1 MKINAAEL
9 GKNIIAEVLNEP
21 APGFYPGGF
30 KPPHK
35 GHLEVALDAASK
47 NYITNLTIIIGKGVR
62 DGINAEQSKAIW
74 DIYLKAY
81 PNQKIDVII
90 TNSPKNSP
98 IDDIFNYLGKDVD
111 NKAYVIGGRA
121 ETEDQNYF
129 ASLEDKFGDRVRAV
143 AIDEKFVDENGKRI
157 SASAFRTTIATLKT
171 QVFTVENTQKGTPEY
186 NKAVSDYNNT
196 YDYFKSLFPEAVI
209 QKGYFDNVLKVLN
222 LKLPKPETLNESI
235 EEYKNKSK
243 LNPNI
248 FGENDR
254 LKPNVRQA
262 LLKIADTFWNKLDL
276 GQEYDDI
283 TLTGSSANYNWGT
296 NSDIDLHIIVDFS
309 KFGDPKLVRKLFDQ
323 AEVNWNSTYNLKI
336 KNNPIAPYIQD
347 SEGPHRSTGI
357 YSVLNNDWVK
367 KPVYQKIEISDTEID
382 KKANPFKKQIDQ
394 LEKIKDPKTALK
406 KIEVLKQKL
415 KNFRETG
422 LDREGEY
429 AVENLAF
436 KELRNSGYL
445 EKLSNIKRDLT
456 TKDLSKDLNENVNKN
471 IVDNFVRFASNFLDL
486 ENIPEIEF
494 KEKALV
500 NGIQPSF
507 GGYMPNTNSIVTDPS
522 GRHIIDILRTLGHEL
537 VHAKQNEFKPL
548 TPEDGATGSPFENE
562 ANAIAGILMRLFAKQ
577 NPEIFQQ

>member
-35 GHLEVALDAASK
+35 GHLEVALDAASR

-98 IDDIFNYLGKDVD
+98 IDDIFSYLGKDVD
-111 NKAYVIGGRA
+111 NKAYVIGGKA
-121 ETEDQNYF
+121 ETIDQNYF

-143 AIDEKFVDENGKRI
+143 AIDEKFVDEKGKRI

-171 QVFTVENTQKGTPEY
+171 QIFTIENTQKGTPEY

-209 QKGYFDNVLKVLN
+209 QKGYFNDILEVLN
-222 LKLPKPETLNESI
+222 LNLPKPESLNESI

-254 LKPNVRQA
+254 LRPNIRQA

-276 GQEYDDI
+276 GQEYDDV

-309 KFGDPKLVRKLFDQ
+309 KFGDPKLVKKLFDQ
-323 AEVNWNSTYNLKI
+323 AEANWNSAYNLKI
-336 KNNPIAPYIQD
+336 KNNPISPYVQD
-347 SEGPHRSTGI
+347 SEGPHRSTGV
-357 YSVLNNDWVK
+357 YSILDNDWVK
-367 KPVYQKIEISDTEID
+367 KPVYQKIEISDSDID
-382 KKANPFKKQIDQ
+382 KKSNPFKKQIDQ
-394 LEKIKDPKTALK
+394 LEKIKDPNVALK

-445 EKLSNIKRDLT
+445 DKFSDYIIDAEDKKLSLKG
-456 TKDLSKDLNENVNKN
+456 K
-471 IVDNFVRFASNFLDL
+471 
-486 ENIPEIEF
+486 
-494 KEKALV
+494 
-500 NGIQPSF
+500 
-507 GGYMPNTNSIVTDPS
+507 
-522 GRHIIDILRTLGHEL
+522 
-537 VHAKQNEFKPL
+537 
-548 TPEDGATGSPFENE
+548 
-562 ANAIAGILMRLFAKQ
+562 
-577 NPEIFQQ
+577 

>member
-35 GHLEVALDAASK
+35 GHLEVALDAASR

-98 IDDIFNYLGKDVD
+98 IDDIFSYLGKDVD
-111 NKAYVIGGRA
+111 NKAYVIGGKA
-121 ETEDQNYF
+121 ETIDQNYF

-143 AIDEKFVDENGKRI
+143 AIDEKFVDEKGKRI

-171 QVFTVENTQKGTPEY
+171 QIFTIENTQKGTPEY
-186 NKAVSDYNNT
+186 NKAISDYNNT

-209 QKGYFDNVLKVLN
+209 QKGYFNDVLKVLN
-222 LKLPKPETLNESI
+222 LNLPKPESLNESI

-254 LKPNVRQA
+254 LRPNVRQA

-276 GQEYDDI
+276 GQEYDDV

-309 KFGDPKLVRKLFDQ
+309 KFGDPKLVKKLFDQ
-323 AEVNWNSTYNLKI
+323 AEANWNSAYNLKI
-336 KNNPIAPYIQD
+336 KNNPISPYIQD
-347 SEGPHRSTGI
+347 SEGPHRSTGV

-367 KPVYQKIEISDTEID
+367 KPVYQKIEISDSDID

-394 LEKIKDPKTALK
+394 LEKIKDPNVALK

-445 EKLSNIKRDLT
+445 EKLTNIKRDLT
-456 TKDLSKDLNENVNKN
+456 TKDLSKDLNENIDKN
-471 IVDNFVRFASNFLDL
+471 IVEKFIQFASNFLDL
-486 ENIPEIEF
+486 ENIPEIKF
-494 KEKALV
+494 KEKVLA

-507 GGYMPNTNSIVTDPS
+507 GGYIPDSNSIVTDPS

-548 TPEDGATGSPFENE
+548 NPEDGATGSPYENE
-562 ANAIAGILMRLFAKQ
+562 ANAVAGIMMRMFAKQ
-577 NPEIFQQ
+577 NSDIFQ